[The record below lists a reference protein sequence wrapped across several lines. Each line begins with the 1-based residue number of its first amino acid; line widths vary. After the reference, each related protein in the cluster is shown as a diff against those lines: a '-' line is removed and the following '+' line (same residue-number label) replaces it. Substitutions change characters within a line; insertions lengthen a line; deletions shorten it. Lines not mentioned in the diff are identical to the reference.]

1 MLNIHNY
8 DIALI
13 EDEIIMRY
21 DKTPCDY
28 PDYSC
33 LLELRRDMINER
45 VLAHQ
50 EEILPDIIAFNDAL
64 TKALRD
70 MYDQAHRIWD
80 NIKSNKDFGDE
91 AELTAEC
98 YLGREYPKLHPIQGD
113 DRQNLWDALCDS
125 GWNVI
130 YDSGV
135 LYSLLFPMYSNDSFD
150 SIIGMDCPP
159 FNWNEGLDQELTKD
173 LHLNMAFHNVFSHC
187 NFAITDIIYVRDFY
201 TEFKI
206 ETNKDLP
213 YGRK

>member
-1 MLNIHNY
+1 MLNIHDY

-13 EDEIIMRY
+13 EKEIIMRY

-28 PDYSC
+28 PDFSC
-33 LLELRRDMINER
+33 LLELRQDMINKR

-50 EEILPDIIAFNDAL
+50 EEILPDIIAFNDAVAL
-64 TKALRD
+64 ALRD

-91 AELTAEC
+91 VELTAEC
-98 YLGREYPKLHPIQGD
+98 YFGRKYPKLHPIQGD
-113 DRQNLWDALCDS
+113 ERQNLWDALCDS

-135 LYSLLFPMYSNDSFD
+135 LYSLVFPMYSNDSFD
-150 SIIGMDCPP
+150 SIIGIGM
-159 FNWNEGLDQELTKD
+159 NRNEGLDPELTKD

-201 TEFKI
+201 TKFKI
-206 ETNKDLP
+206 EINKDLP